1 MAEKNS
7 SIRIESFLK
16 RTRFSDN
23 FGFITRIFKEL
34 EVDKLINEKFYK
46 ERLFRDFV
54 TREYLNQYAIVRT
67 LDYIIKISTY
77 EYVNLPN
84 VGQRFFI

>member
-7 SIRIESFLK
+7 SIRIEYFLK
-16 RTRFSDN
+16 RTRFSGN

-34 EVDKLINEKFYK
+34 EVDKLINEKFSK

-67 LDYIIKISTY
+67 LDCIIKISTY
-77 EYVNLPN
+77 KYVNLPN
-84 VGQRFFI
+84 VG

>member
-16 RTRFSDN
+16 RTRFSGN
-23 FGFITRIFKEL
+23 FVFITRIFKEF
-34 EVDKLINEKFYK
+34 EVDKLINEKFSK

-54 TREYLNQYAIVRT
+54 TREYLNQYVILRT
-67 LDYIIKISTY
+67 LDNIIKISTY

-84 VGQRFFI
+84 IG